1 MANALIGL
9 AYAVVAGGPN
19 RVNREYMK
27 CHYFK

>member
-9 AYAVVAGGPN
+9 AYAVVAARIG
-19 RVNREYMK
+19 VNREYMK